1 MMAILAQSTPKTSVS
16 LRRLTVAASRIEK
29 TGSPSQAMQ
38 RLPSWSSKNWT
49 PSCLARRGM
58 YSMIACRTRHCLSS
72 ASSTMAGRRALERRS
87 MPMTGGI
94 EISLLQSR
102 MAGAAQTHLR

>member
-1 MMAILAQSTPKTSVS
+1 MMATFAHSTPKTSVS

-29 TGSPSQAMQ
+29 TGSPSHAMQ

-72 ASSTMAGRRALERRS
+72 ASSTMAGRRDLERS
-87 MPMTGGI
+87 SIPMTG
-94 EISLLQSR
+94 R
-102 MAGAAQTHLR
+102 AGKTLMRGREQEQLQTHLR